1 MDQAAAK
8 LWLASFGA
16 FTNVCCSMYAFTTGH
31 TSVML
36 DLPATACS
44 IAPRATF
51 DSKPMLRGKPAK
63 SVALVSLLL
72 TRLFSPGSGDRRPTP
87 PPTPVRRRSA
97 PTLHQPGRL
106 WCSARRAGARRWGQF
121 KVSHHGS
128 RGNVVDNV
136 GLFFDSISHQ
146 WNSWPRR

>member
-1 MDQAAAK
+1 MDQAATK

-63 SVALVSLLL
+63 SVALVSRCCSLVSSLRAQV
-72 TRLFSPGSGDRRPTP
+72 TAAQRLPLRQLGGGP
-87 PPTPVRRRSA
+87 P
-97 PTLHQPGRL
+97 RL
-106 WCSARRAGARRWGQF
+106 CT
-121 KVSHHGS
+121 S
-128 RGNVVDNV
+128 RGDCGAQRAEPERGGGANSRSVIMVRV
-136 GLFFDSISHQ
+136 GMSLITLVYFLIA
-146 WNSWPRR
+146 